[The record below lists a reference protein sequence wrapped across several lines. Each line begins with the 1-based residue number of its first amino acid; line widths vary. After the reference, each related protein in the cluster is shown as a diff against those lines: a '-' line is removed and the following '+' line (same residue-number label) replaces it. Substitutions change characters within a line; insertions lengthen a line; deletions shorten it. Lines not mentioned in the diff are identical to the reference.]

1 MSGGKNIAVIS
12 SDDDSGDN
20 VAFSYQ
26 SSFGYTSR
34 CAPSR
39 VVRYLRQ
46 LEDSQTNILRD
57 HSLLSFTSSQ
67 LKTIHRPL
75 ISLILQKYD
84 YENHSFKLPSGNVH
98 SLTPEDV
105 HSVYG
110 LPLGSEEVRID
121 SVSVEDCVRWAGDL
135 GITEEY
141 INSLEVSWSIIEGR
155 INSVPM
161 EDVDSWFRLLF
172 LLLVGCIFVPKNH
185 FSVDIRYLYFVS
197 FNDAAFFTK
206 FNWCKFV
213 LDQIKSCMSLHH
225 NGTKYITAD
234 LQFLSVLFLQ
244 KCVPTSP
251 QGPFIAEYTDA
262 SVRQTKKSIQTMYF
276 GADGGDKGK
285 SVKQTKK
292 NAVSIG
298 QSSEIRSKTKHAVV
312 KEFMQAKKAPE
323 RNQKRKSVEG
333 QSSVHRQSK
342 RLKTEEVSLDL
353 ESIQS
358 VDEALRKKEAIFACH
373 DECLQIVARCSSQ
386 LRAIDKHIEDLRHLE
401 AVKLIEA
408 SDESNDNEREISHV
422 HSPVHNVEDPVDS
435 VAKPVVEEDIVV
447 EDSVHSV
454 AQAEIQQDT
463 MVEDPVHIVAPVH
476 SVAEPVVEEDKGL
489 GNDND
494 EDCNDNSDDDD
505 EDGDDSS
512 DNDDE
517 DGDDNSD
524 DDDED
529 DDKDDNANVIAT
541 KKKDDKDKDDSSG
554 QGGTSKGFSGQG
566 GGTSKEVGGG
576 SKGDGSK
583 CDGSK
588 DTVADKGGDG
598 NDDVT
603 GDQVDDDGCKT
614 PPAVYHE
621 GGQLLTSPVIDIQR
635 LLTSPVIDMDLPSF
649 AFKSPT
655 NVSPPSI
662 PEMVMD
668 VVNFINSEYGS
679 VTEAGEASTGREKIS
694 DESGNEGLHDAVDA
708 IIGLGDETV
717 SFGVQSIRDNVVFD
731 STPDV
736 AKQAVSVGVQT
747 IRDNVVFDS
756 TPNVAKQ
763 ASKRGTASLAIV
775 RHVDNTDGETL
786 GKNSFS
792 LLKGNENCGSSGSDD
807 SLDGVNV
814 AASVLTGL
822 RMSRTP
828 IAAQPISTILA
839 VKEDSPQHDDNM
851 EILALIQY
859 AWDTSLDEDEDL
871 FQAIGCESVLKRKF
885 ALTLQYTS
893 EIDVHVVDSYTF
905 LLNRNAV
912 IGGQVKKWIFPES
925 LAQSV
930 YGNILST
937 PMEEDAAAAL
947 LTERIDEWASTL
959 DFSAVDL
966 WFFPFFNSGDYV
978 LFVMDIIQKKYHYI
992 DLRNNSPFTYLI
1004 EFLGEKLVHFV
1015 ISFIK
1020 VKKFTRNNKPVDFG
1034 NFTWHNQKKVKL
1046 HDQNACGI
1054 YVLNFCKEW
1063 EGKYKNGMST
1073 IWRNPEVLK
1082 ETRKKILA
1090 ELMLSDVNVCKQRVL
1105 TNATARFNQ

>member
-1 MSGGKNIAVIS
+1 MAPRRAVVSSRAKSTRGKNIAVIS

-26 SSFGYTSR
+26 SSFG
-34 CAPSR
+34 
-39 VVRYLRQ
+39 
-46 LEDSQTNILRD
+46 
-57 HSLLSFTSSQ
+57 
-67 LKTIHRPL
+67 
-75 ISLILQKYD
+75 
-84 YENHSFKLPSGNVH
+84 
-98 SLTPEDV
+98 LTPEDV

-463 MVEDPVHIVAPVH
+463 MVEDPV
-476 SVAEPVVEEDKGL
+476 
-489 GNDND
+489 
-494 EDCNDNSDDDD
+494 
-505 EDGDDSS
+505 
-512 DNDDE
+512 
-517 DGDDNSD
+517 
-524 DDDED
+524 
-529 DDKDDNANVIAT
+529 
-541 KKKDDKDKDDSSG
+541 
-554 QGGTSKGFSGQG
+554 
-566 GGTSKEVGGG
+566 GGG

-736 AKQAVSVGVQT
+736 AKQAVSVGVQTIQDNVVFDSTPNVVKQAVSVGVQT